1 MEERE
6 IYICGLVLTS
16 VIAFRTKSN
25 ARAGVCTAGECRKPL
40 VERWQCAA
48 TCGWQWCQP
57 PEATCKDR
65 RAWCVK
71 RVAKHGVKACAAS
84 AKVALTCVHSCGGCP
99 KPDAAQ
105 LM

>member
-1 MEERE
+1 MVPVTAVDASPKCVDKKSTDKCERK
-6 IYICGLVLTS
+6 
-16 VIAFRTKSN
+16 RD
-25 ARAGVCTAGECRKPL
+25 AGECRKPL

-99 KPDAAQ
+99 KPVPDAAKQ